1 MAHDKL
7 QSWLYAEDFVAE
19 DQTLLRARDRA
30 TELGCTPVSPGTGAV
45 LSLLAS
51 TADARAVVEIGT
63 GTGVA
68 SLWLLRGMRDD
79 GVLTTIDHEA
89 EHHLAAKDAFTEA
102 EIRPTRVR
110 VITGR
115 AQSVVP
121 RLTDAGY
128 DMVVIDADVDSYD
141 DYLEQAIRLLRV
153 GGLLVIPNA
162 LNNDLVPDPAR
173 RDPATVAARQVVKK
187 LSDDE
192 RVTTT
197 LLSAGSGVLA
207 ATKL

>member
-7 QSWLYAEDFVAE
+7 QSWLYAEDYVAE
-19 DQTLLRARDRA
+19 DQPLLRARDRA
-30 TELGCTPVSPGTGAV
+30 TEFGCTAVTPGTGA
-45 LSLLAS
+45 LLCLLAS
-51 TADARAVVEIGT
+51 TAGARAVVEIGT

-89 EHHLAAKDAFTEA
+89 EHHAAAKEAFVEA
-102 EIRPTRVR
+102 QIRPTRVR
-110 VITGR
+110 AITGR
-115 AQSVVP
+115 AQAVVP

-128 DMVVIDADVDSYD
+128 DMVVIDADIDSYD
-141 DYLEQAIRLLRV
+141 EYVEQGIRLLRT
-153 GGLLVIPNA
+153 GGLLIIPNA
-162 LNNDLVPDPAR
+162 LNDDLVPDPAR
-173 RDPATVAARQVVKK
+173 RDPSTVAARQVVKK

-192 RVTTT
+192 RVAAT
-197 LLSAGSGVLA
+197 LLSTGTGVLA